1 MEAIIVLI
9 LIVLF
14 GYAVFYGSIFFV
26 VALVYGY
33 WGFSI
38 GMAPVVWIIF
48 AIGMIVGF
56 VVAFRNAIK
65 AIKKVYFSKKETE
78 E

>member
-65 AIKKVYFSKKETE
+65 AIKKVYFSKKEIE

>member
-1 MEAIIVLI
+1 MELIIVLI

-14 GYAVFYGSIFFV
+14 CYAVFYGSIFFV
-26 VALVYGY
+26 IALVYGY

-38 GMAPVVWIIF
+38 GMAPVVWLIF
-48 AIGMIVGF
+48 AIGLIAGF
-56 VVAFRNAIK
+56 RVALRNAIK
-65 AIKKVYFSKKETE
+65 AIRKVYFSKAETE

>member
-14 GYAVFYGSIFFV
+14 CYAVFYGAIFFV
-26 VALVYGY
+26 IGMVYGY

-38 GMAPVVWIIF
+38 GMAPVVWLIF
-48 AIGMIVGF
+48 ALGMIAGF
-56 VVAFRNAIK
+56 IVALRNAIK
-65 AIKKVYFSKKETE
+65 AIKKVYFSKQEIE